1 MADPF
6 SRSAMAQ
13 EPLLPAMPR
22 PEGLDADH
30 ISLIEALRHTANTLS
45 SFAARHPESWIMH
58 PAANFMDAR
67 RASIAAGAQPVG
79 PFVIPTMKAVKE
91 GLSMYPGRLAMGVDA
106 PEEAEALGGM
116 TEGVGEALAKSMETP
131 SFLEQGARLATRVPV
146 KVAVAHDL
154 GIPTS
159 AFAIVHGTQHKI
171 MEPMTDPTERA
182 AMHESLMHLRAMPQ
196 MGAARRR
203 RLLAQIL
210 SNPVGSETMYPLGRS
225 MAVGGR

>member
-1 MADPF
+1 
-6 SRSAMAQ
+6 
-13 EPLLPAMPR
+13 
-22 PEGLDADH
+22 
-30 ISLIEALRHTANTLS
+30 
-45 SFAARHPESWIMH
+45 
-58 PAANFMDAR
+58 
-67 RASIAAGAQPVG
+67 
-79 PFVIPTMKAVKE
+79 
-91 GLSMYPGRLAMGVDA
+91 MYPGRLAMGVDA

-182 AMHESLMHLRAMPQ
+182 QMHESLMHLRAMPQ

-203 RLLAQIL
+203 MLLAQIL